1 MSSLLLCLS
10 FAPPQGLRVAPVHA
24 TAAAAAAAASPRA
37 ADSSLFQRL
46 PLAACAAAALIAWAD
61 PAMAVSGGGK
71 DYSGF
76 DLTGQDLGGQTLNGK
91 EFRGTF
97 AKGVPRLTALAAASL
112 CPLPSPSLRDD
123 TAYVLAAASLLT
135 AHARQRFPRHLP
147 LLLSRKRLLPTRKR
161 TIVHCTP

>member
-10 FAPPQGLRVAPVHA
+10 FAPGLRVAPVHA

-37 ADSSLFQRL
+37 ADSPLFQRL

-61 PAMAVSGGGK
+61 PAMAMSGGGK

-112 CPLPSPSLRDD
+112 CPSSPSLRDD
-123 TAYVLAAASLLT
+123 TAYVLAAVSLLT
-135 AHARQRFPRHLP
+135 AYAQQRFPRHLP
-147 LLLSRKRLLPTRKR
+147 LLLSRERLLQTSKR
-161 TIVHCTP
+161 TIVNCTP

>member
-24 TAAAAAAAASPRA
+24 TAAAAASPRA
-37 ADSSLFQRL
+37 GHSSPFQRL
-46 PLAACAAAALIAWAD
+46 PLACAAAALIAWAD

-97 AKGVPRLTALAAASL
+97 AKGVRLTALAAAAL
-112 CPLPSPSLRDD
+112 CPLSFLS
-123 TAYVLAAASLLT
+123 VAA
-135 AHARQRFPRHLP
+135 
-147 LLLSRKRLLPTRKR
+147 
-161 TIVHCTP
+161 

>member
-1 MSSLLLCLS
+1 MLGMLFLSL
-10 FAPPQGLRVAPVHA
+10 APHQGLRVAPVHA
-24 TAAAAAAAASPRA
+24 TAAAAASPRA

-112 CPLPSPSLRDD
+112 CPLSFLSI
-123 TAYVLAAASLLT
+123 AA
-135 AHARQRFPRHLP
+135 
-147 LLLSRKRLLPTRKR
+147 
-161 TIVHCTP
+161 

>member
-97 AKGVPRLTALAAASL
+97 AKGVRLTALAAAAL
-112 CPLPSPSLRDD
+112 CPLSFLS
-123 TAYVLAAASLLT
+123 VAA
-135 AHARQRFPRHLP
+135 
-147 LLLSRKRLLPTRKR
+147 
-161 TIVHCTP
+161 